1 MYSEPWSS
9 VNPKH
14 KLTAYEVYLNRIW
27 DSAHSSEHLP
37 DSSFRLHSFTKTEN
51 LNCMLLSLEYS
62 SCMHMI
68 LIICTFSCMKNS
80 FHSRLLWS
88 QYVIILLNN
97 WSSRAPA
104 ILLGHVQNH
113 LLTQQ
118 IVNIFVRFLCSLCFN
133 LYVHFI
139 SKLIMLLYSSC
150 PKSAEDQCRFHS
162 HRKVWWLLNL
172 DSFVQ
177 LNLAAKV
184 YNFAYKF

>member
-1 MYSEPWSS
+1 
-9 VNPKH
+9 
-14 KLTAYEVYLNRIW
+14 
-27 DSAHSSEHLP
+27 
-37 DSSFRLHSFTKTEN
+37 
-51 LNCMLLSLEYS
+51 MLLSLEYS

-97 WSSRAPA
+97 WPSRAPA

-162 HRKVWWLLNL
+162 HWKVWWLLNL

-184 YNFAYKF
+184 YNFAYKFWLIGHNSHMHNTLIVIITLLYDLLYELSKSSIFYLRY